1 MQAAAH
7 DGNSRMT
14 KTYAQL
20 KKQIETLSREADS
33 LRQKERAGVITR
45 IVEAIAVYELTAAD
59 LGLAGG
65 TRGKP
70 AAGKA
75 TRKVSA
81 QSAAK
86 PARKS
91 SNGKA
96 RRSKAA
102 GEAKFRDANGNVWGG
117 RGPRPQWLRSALA
130 EGKALQDFAVQA

>member
-1 MQAAAH
+1 
-7 DGNSRMT
+7 MT

-45 IVEAIAVYELTAAD
+45 IVEAIGVYELTAAD
-59 LGLAGG
+59 LGLSGG
-65 TRGKP
+65 TRGKT
-70 AAGKA
+70 AAGKSA
-75 TRKVSA
+75 RKVSA
-81 QSAAK
+81 KSAAK

-91 SNGKA
+91 AAGKV
-96 RRSKAA
+96 RRSKSA

-130 EGKALQDFAVQA
+130 EGKALQDFAVTA